1 MFQPR
6 KSGLLLGGQ
15 GMLYLVL
22 EEDMY
27 MAENIPGHHPLR
39 GLFLKLTEMSFLG
52 KLKWT
57 DPPVT
62 GYISNLLVEFAHTD
76 NVFKIRNRRGEAVR
90 EVATLLYEA
99 EILLNA
105 GSFERERLVRQ
116 HIGDYTLFMVGLF
129 PEYLKRLK
137 TGKILHHSDLLID
150 YVKVGKKSYR
160 IVSEFAYGDFRDAAP
175 LFKKLSENFELCILG
190 LGYVKQELDRLQL
203 PEYKRLR
210 RALFN

>member
-1 MFQPR
+1 
-6 KSGLLLGGQ
+6 
-15 GMLYLVL
+15 
-22 EEDMY
+22 
-27 MAENIPGHHPLR
+27 MAEDITAHHPLR
-39 GLFLKLTEMSFLG
+39 GLFSKLTEMSFLG

-62 GYISNLLVEFAHTD
+62 GYISNLLVEFAHMD
-76 NVFKIRNRRGEAVR
+76 NVLKIRNREGEAVQ
-90 EVATLLYEA
+90 EVVALLYEA
-99 EILLNA
+99 EVLLNA

-116 HIGDYTLFMVGLF
+116 HIGDYTLFMAGLF

-137 TGKILHHSDLLID
+137 TGKILHHPDLLID

-160 IVSEFAYGDFRDAAP
+160 IVSEFAYGDFREAAP
-175 LFKKLSENFELCILG
+175 LFKKLSDNFELCTLG

-203 PEYKRLR
+203 PEYQRLQ